1 MMLLHFYWWL
11 YDTDCYLKSANLK
24 MDFDT
29 EPRQFLIDITLIEV
43 SPELREGRDILM
55 TQTRFP
61 FLIFQT
67 PHLKAD
73 VQGF

>member
-1 MMLLHFYWWL
+1 M
-11 YDTDCYLKSANLK
+11 A
-24 MDFDT
+24 FDT

-43 SPELREGRDILM
+43 SPELREGRHLM